1 MTAKRLDYALAANF
15 NRSFFC
21 TPLMYQALLTRRY
34 LTSKVMPLLASLAV
48 MLCTTMV
55 LVTWSV
61 MGGFLKVLLESG
73 RKLVGDVRIEWS
85 NTGFAHYDELIKL
98 LESDTGYILAA
109 APVIESFGVLG
120 LPDGRTV
127 NVALKGI
134 DPASFNRVTNYYDS
148 LWWKPITT
156 PLPKD
161 VDREDP
167 RLPPLKVENGSTEL
181 QNHDELWSRMFDNGK
196 QLRRFSEEGGGYKPA
211 IVMGTEVS
219 GYNIRE
225 KSGVYNFGATRSRQ
239 SDGSMVLNR
248 VILPQNGNV
257 TLHVL
262 PLDSKG
268 RGVEMQSRIF
278 PVANEFKTDV
288 YIFDKNLVLVP
299 IDELQKM
306 LKMDKAQR
314 LENKAGAIK
323 IVKDP
328 KTGEER
334 IERPTQSSLVE
345 EPARVT
351 GILVRAQEGKTAN
364 QLADQ
369 CRAAY
374 ATFAKKHIGKVPD
387 VDRISIQTWEQQNA
401 QFIGAVKHEIGLVL
415 FLFSIISLVAVVLV
429 LSIFWSMVSE
439 KTKDIGILRA
449 MGASRTGIAWLWL
462 RYGLSIGLVG
472 STLGFGLSF
481 LIISNINAIHE
492 WMGQS
497 FGVQIWDPSVYYFSQ
512 IPSDLRW
519 DKVIIVLSGGIIFSV
534 MGALIPAIRAAR
546 MDPVQSLR
554 FE

>member
-1 MTAKRLDYALAANF
+1 
-15 NRSFFC
+15 
-21 TPLMYQALLTRRY
+21 MYQALLTRRY

-61 MGGFLKVLLESG
+61 MGGFLKVLLDSG

-98 LESDTGYILAA
+98 LESDTGYVLAA

-127 NVALKGI
+127 NIALKGI
-134 DPASFNRVTNYYDS
+134 DPVSFNKVTNYYDS
-148 LWWKPITT
+148 LWWKPITV

-161 VDREDP
+161 TQREDP
-167 RLPPLKVENGSTEL
+167 RLVPEDEAGKGVRLDTGSPMDGASFDPDNIF
-181 QNHDELWSRMFDNGK
+181 QRMFDNGK
-196 QLRRFSEEGGGYKPA
+196 QLRRFSNEAGAYKPA

-239 SDGSMVLNR
+239 SDGST
-248 VILPQNGNV
+248 VISRPIMPLDGQV

-262 PLDSKG
+262 PLDTKG
-268 RGVEMQSRIF
+268 RGIEMQSRIF

-288 YIFDKNLVLVP
+288 YIFDKNMVLMP
-299 IDELQKM
+299 LDELQKM

-314 LENKAGAIK
+314 LDSKAGAIK

-334 IERPTQSSLVE
+334 IERPTESSLVE

-351 GILVRAQEGKTAN
+351 GVLVRAQDGKTAN
-364 QLADQ
+364 DLAER
-369 CRAAY
+369 CRSAY
-374 ATFAKKHIGKVPD
+374 KTFAAKHLGKVPD
-387 VDRISIQTWEQQNA
+387 ADRISIQTWEQQNA

-462 RYGLSIGLVG
+462 RYGLAIGLVG

-481 LIISNINAIHE
+481 LIISNINSIHE

-519 DKVIIVLSGGIIFSV
+519 DKVTIVLSGGIIFSV